1 MREILNYCDCVG
13 MSCRSAAKHLILS
26 LKKKNNCLMLT
37 FNSVFSFSSKAR
49 RVVKENMVFNL
60 SVTGRTNLNKEET
73 TDNKFKTQCRII
85 RISLI

>member
-1 MREILNYCDCVG
+1 
-13 MSCRSAAKHLILS
+13 
-26 LKKKNNCLMLT
+26 MLT
-37 FNSVFSFSSKAR
+37 FNSVFSFSPKAR